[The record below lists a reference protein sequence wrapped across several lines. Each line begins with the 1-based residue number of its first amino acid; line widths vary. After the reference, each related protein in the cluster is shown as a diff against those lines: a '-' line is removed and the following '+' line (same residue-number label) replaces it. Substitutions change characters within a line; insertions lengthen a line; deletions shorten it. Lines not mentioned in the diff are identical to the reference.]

1 MQENSLKPHSIIME
15 DRKSLS
21 VTGALDVAGFNEE
34 VINIITSQGD
44 MIVTG
49 AKLHISKL
57 SLESGEVE
65 IDGVIDSLRY
75 TAAKRNKSFMQRI
88 FSWWNLPSRRS
99 CGRLSTLFPW
109 ARLSRR
115 CMSPFGFC
123 VRA

>member
-49 AKLHISKL
+49 SKLNISKL

-75 TAAKRNKSFMQRI
+75 TAVKRNKSFMQRI
-88 FSWWNLPSRRS
+88 FS
-99 CGRLSTLFPW
+99 
-109 ARLSRR
+109 
-115 CMSPFGFC
+115 
-123 VRA
+123 